1 VAFTLQAWSVYRWI
15 NRHERANPGVTNARL
30 RHVAMSSDWL
40 TAITSAGTF
49 VVITASAI
57 AALIQLRHMRG
68 SNQIV
73 ALTECRETLES
84 PEFRD
89 AQRFVSFELP
99 NRLKSDEECR
109 KIAQLPFIG
118 EYQAIGTVA
127 NFFESMGLFVKT
139 GIIDRH
145 IACDFWSEVVLRNW
159 RALAPVVAYVRNA
172 IGQQALWENFEY
184 MAVLS
189 ERYQHTHPTSYPN
202 RQPRMPVDTSL
213 LDRAKGWNDVG

>member
-1 VAFTLQAWSVYRWI
+1 
-15 NRHERANPGVTNARL
+15 VTAEW
-30 RHVAMSSDWL
+30 V
-40 TAITSAGTF
+40 TAIASAGTF
-49 VVITASAI
+49 VVIAASAI

-99 NRLKSDEECR
+99 KRLQSDEECR
-109 KIAQLPFIG
+109 KIAQLPFSG

-127 NFFESMGLFVKT
+127 NFFESMGLFVKM

-159 RALAPVVAYVRNA
+159 RALAPVTAYVRDA
-172 IGQQALWENFEY
+172 IGQNALWENFEY
-184 MAVLS
+184 MAMLS
-189 ERYQHTHPTSYPN
+189 ERYQHDNPTSYPN
-202 RQPRMPVDTSL
+202 GEPRMPVDSSL
-213 LDRAKGWNDVG
+213 IERSKQWHDVG

>member
-1 VAFTLQAWSVYRWI
+1 
-15 NRHERANPGVTNARL
+15 
-30 RHVAMSSDWL
+30 MSAEWV
-40 TAITSAGTF
+40 TAIASAGTF
-49 VVITASAI
+49 VVIAASAI

-68 SNQIV
+68 GNQIV

-99 NRLKSDEECR
+99 KRLQSDDECR
-109 KIAQLPFIG
+109 KVARLPFSD

-127 NFFESMGLFVKT
+127 NFFESMGLFVKM

-159 RALAPVVAYVRNA
+159 KALAPVAAYVRSEL
-172 IGQQALWENFEY
+172 GQEALWENFEY

-189 ERYQHTHPTSYPN
+189 ERYQRDHPTSYPN
-202 RQPRMPVDTSL
+202 GHPHMPVDTSL
-213 LDRAKGWNDVG
+213 IDRAKGWKNVG